1 MAGERM
7 LLRGKGGNCGKKRE
21 KGERGVRS
29 ILRIFMNSKLE
40 SEVASEKRHEVLFLL
55 LSFFRLQLK
64 EKRKKERENRFYSS
78 SPYGLKGK

>member
-1 MAGERM
+1 MKDGRRKDAVEREGKK
-7 LLRGKGGNCGKKRE
+7 LWKEERGKKREKRRERE

-64 EKRKKERENRFYSS
+64 GKEEEGKRK
-78 SPYGLKGK
+78 